1 MAGAAFPLPG
11 QFAFTR
17 KCLGRLRWDADLRSL
32 DRSAMI
38 GGYRAALTSMNNSGV
53 TLQTPGEEAF
63 QVAPSA

>member
-1 MAGAAFPLPG
+1 VAGAAFPLPG

-17 KCLGRLRWDADLRSL
+17 KCLGRLRWDPDLRSS

-38 GGYRAALTSMNNSGV
+38 GGYRAALTSMDNSGV